1 MPIPTAAPDTAPRR
15 LLRDIVFEKMLAA
28 IVDGTLEPGE
38 RLNDDELVKWLGV
51 SRTPVREAIAQLHTY
66 GLVEIEAN
74 RFTRVAARDDVVY
87 AEAAQFLAG
96 LHTLA
101 REWGTSNLDAATRKS
116 VLASLAAARKLLA
129 AHDLK
134 GPGALLGVQGEL
146 ARASGNAL
154 FVGTE
159 EPLRIRVN
167 FLRPREADAYDWD
180 ALVAVADEL
189 AAALKKAAR

>member
-1 MPIPTAAPDTAPRR
+1 MPIPTATTEAGPRR
-15 LLRDIVFEKMLAA
+15 LLRDVVFEKMLAA

-74 RFTRVAARDDVVY
+74 RYTRVSARDDVVY

-101 REWGTSNLDAATRKS
+101 REWGTSNLDAGTRKTLLS
-116 VLASLAAARKLLA
+116 SIAAAKKQLK
-129 AHDLK
+129 AHDLE
-134 GPGALLGVQGEL
+134 GPGALLDVQGEL
-146 ARASGNAL
+146 AKASGNAL

-167 FLRPREADAYDWD
+167 FLRPREANSYDWD
-180 ALVAVADEL
+180 GLVDVADEL
-189 AAALKKAAR
+189 AAAIKS